1 MWEVQALVSATETD
15 VLDDALDGDE
25 SLDEGLVTPTEEP
38 TTEET
43 PDPVAELRAEIASL
57 KQSMAGLDP
66 ARVQSEL
73 GRIRALQST
82 VDQLKNA
89 PAPQRDTFAEEAIES
104 LASALLTSQLVD
116 DDAKPQIRSLLNRLG
131 EAKTKSA
138 REALKAEL
146 REELKPAVAA
156 VSEYEPAQT
165 NPELT
170 NATERVF
177 DYADAIGIDRAAAIA
192 VLDGKWS
199 LEPGETLSTAVTRL
213 KGVLKTT
220 AQNASTNAR
229 VSERKQAAGNGSPSR
244 TGAAGSVEA
253 DLQRIETDGIP
264 ITDEAARKRIAD
276 RLGVSI

>member
-1 MWEVQALVSATETD
+1 MGGKALVSATETD
-15 VLDDALDGDE
+15 VLDDTLGDDE
-25 SLDEGLVTPTEEP
+25 SLDEGFDAPTEEQ

-57 KQSMAGLDP
+57 KQSVAGIDP

-73 GRIRALQST
+73 GRIRSLQSA
-82 VDQLKNA
+82 VSRLENA

-104 LASALLTSQLVD
+104 LATALLTSQLVD

-131 EAKTKSA
+131 EAKTKNA

-156 VSEYEPAQT
+156 VSEYEPTQT

-177 DYADAIGIDRAAAIA
+177 DFADAIGIERAAAIA
-192 VLDGKWS
+192 ALDGKWG

-213 KGVLKTT
+213 KGVLKAH

-229 VSERKQAAGNGSPSR
+229 VAERKQAAGNGSPAR
-244 TGAAGSVEA
+244 TSAGYSNIDAAEDAYIAG
-253 DLQRIETDGIP
+253 DLSHEEYQK
-264 ITDEAARKRIAD
+264 ARKSF
-276 RLGVSI
+276 GVG

>member
-1 MWEVQALVSATETD
+1 MVSTTETD

-25 SLDEGLVTPTEEP
+25 SLDEGLVASTEDP

-73 GRIRALQST
+73 GRIRSLQST

-89 PAPQRDTFAEEAIES
+89 PAPQRDTFAEEAAS
-104 LASALLTSQLVD
+104 LSLNALLASPLVD
-116 DDAKPQIRSLLNRLG
+116 DDAKPAIRSLLNRLG
-131 EAKTKSA
+131 EATTK
-138 REALKAEL
+138 REYDRLE
-146 REELKPAVAA
+146 REITEKVKQAVAPA
-156 VSEYEPAQT
+156 TTVSEYEPTQT

-192 VLDGKWS
+192 ALDGKWS

-213 KGVLKTT
+213 KGVLKAT

-229 VSERKQAAGNGSPSR
+229 VAERKQAAGNGSPAR
-244 TGAAGSVEA
+244 TSAGYSNIDAAEDDYIAGNLSHAEY
-253 DLQRIETDGIP
+253 LK
-264 ITDEAARKRIAD
+264 ARKSF
-276 RLGVSI
+276 GVG